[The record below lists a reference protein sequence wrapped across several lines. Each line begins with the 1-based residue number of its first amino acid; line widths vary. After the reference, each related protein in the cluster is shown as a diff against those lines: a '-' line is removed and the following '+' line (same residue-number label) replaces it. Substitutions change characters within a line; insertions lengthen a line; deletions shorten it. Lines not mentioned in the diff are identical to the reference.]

1 MEVWAVI
8 YKSDLFSE
16 DLYQNALQLVDPES
30 STRIK
35 RFYRRED
42 ACRTLIGRLLT
53 RTLLK
58 QRGIPVSAMVF
69 GATAAKKP
77 YIARLDPPIAY
88 NISHDNALV
97 AMAFAPGA
105 HNPPAFSIGV
115 DVMKVRIPGHE
126 TLVSFIDSVGDQ
138 LTPFEHRSLF
148 SGISQDET
156 LRRFFWIWTIKE
168 AYTKALGLGLGFDFR
183 RIEYDI
189 EGNVLLVDK
198 EIPEGWRFSKF
209 VLNDE
214 QNLYEGV
221 VAEYVGGK
229 GTEIIDESA
238 SRDWLTAYNAVE
250 FVEEAI
256 RELRER

>member
-1 MEVWAVI
+1 MISDRHQTAKSKEGRNRIYPIERTILAMYISQDGDDTQRRILRLSRPPLKGRRTYRSHSLESGSVW
-8 YKSDLFSE
+8 
-16 DLYQNALQLVDPES
+16 
-30 STRIK
+30 
-35 RFYRRED
+35 
-42 ACRTLIGRLLT
+42 
-53 RTLLK
+53 
-58 QRGIPVSAMVF
+58 
-69 GATAAKKP
+69 TAAF
-77 YIARLDPPIAY
+77 L
-88 NISHDNALV
+88 HLT
-97 AMAFAPGA
+97 
-105 HNPPAFSIGV
+105 FSV
-115 DVMKVRIPGHE
+115 
-126 TLVSFIDSVGDQ
+126 Q

-148 SGISQDET
+148 SGIPQDET
-156 LRRFFWIWTIKE
+156 LRRFLWIWTMKE

-256 RELRER
+256 HELRER